1 MPERASWA
9 NLAAYLAIILCSSS
23 LALSRLLA
31 VDLLSK
37 LPIPSKCEVKLLPSG
52 KPLWEGIGEGG
63 TMWERL
69 RVFSGCSGNRGRL
82 FFCLSGTHRKDF
94 LSDCPIVLLGD

>member
-1 MPERASWA
+1 M
-9 NLAAYLAIILCSSS
+9 
-23 LALSRLLA
+23 
-31 VDLLSK
+31 
-37 LPIPSKCEVKLLPSG
+37 
-52 KPLWEGIGEGG
+52 WEGIGEGG
-63 TMWERL
+63 LELIGVSRIVGRGLIDATYTMCERL